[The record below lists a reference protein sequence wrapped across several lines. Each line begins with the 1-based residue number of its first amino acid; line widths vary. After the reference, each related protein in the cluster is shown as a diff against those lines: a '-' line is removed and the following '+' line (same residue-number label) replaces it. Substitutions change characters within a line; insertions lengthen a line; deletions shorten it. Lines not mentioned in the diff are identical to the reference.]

1 MSAKQLDIK
10 KLERIGCVKIDPIH
24 INELV
29 ELLKIYE
36 HRFKDPPLSRTLMKM
51 QRDWIGYR
59 RPRRAELDARRAFV
73 EAVEGVWRECGGRKR
88 GAHFDAI
95 KDVYS
100 GPLVTLIQELFRGF
114 GSTNPP
120 SAATL
125 HHDLKFLAT
134 GRERRR

>member
-59 RPRRAELDARRAFV
+59 RPRRAELDARRA
-73 EAVEGVWRECGGRKR
+73 
-88 GAHFDAI
+88 I

-120 SAATL
+120 SAAIL

>member
-1 MSAKQLDIK
+1 MSANQFDIK
-10 KLERIGCVKIDPIH
+10 KLERIGRVKIDPLH
-24 INELV
+24 VNELV

-36 HRFKDPPLSRTLMKM
+36 HRFKEPTLSRLLIER
-51 QRDWIGYR
+51 QRDWIGFR

-73 EAVEGVWRECGGRKR
+73 EAVEGVWRECGGQRR
-88 GAHFDAI
+88 GAHFD
-95 KDVYS
+95 VENEVHS
-100 GPLVTLIQELFRGF
+100 GPLVMLIQELFRVF
-114 GSTNPP
+114 GNTNPP